1 MLEIPVWQ
9 QVTRDQFEHEIVPLN
24 KPALLKS
31 LVGDWAA
38 VIAATLDH
46 MGSFAHLANVVG
58 PHLFDMF
65 FDATLGNSDIST
77 FMEDANPEAFAALKN
92 RFEALDKAGLWVTR
106 RNSIRASLEAAQ

>member
-1 MLEIPVWQ
+1 
-9 QVTRDQFEHEIVPLN
+9 
-24 KPALLKS
+24 
-31 LVGDWAA
+31 
-38 VIAATLDH
+38 

-77 FMEDANPEAFAALKN
+77 FIEDANPEAFAALKN